1 MFGKKKKINPDKL
14 TQQQKFGLNLIS
26 SIAGSLDKVVKEC
39 EDCPR
44 SLYALE
50 VENTL
55 AMLQDKATTA
65 YDKIKL
71 VNTLPFSDM
80 QEVTQI

>member
-1 MFGKKKKINPDKL
+1 MFGKKKNTNPDKL

-26 SIAGSLDKVVKEC
+26 SIAGNLDKVVKEC

-44 SLYALE
+44 SVYALE

-55 AMLQDKATTA
+55 AMLQDKSSVA
-65 YDKIKL
+65 YENIKL
-71 VNTLPFSDM
+71 LNTLPFSDM
-80 QEVTQI
+80 QEVSKI

>member
-1 MFGKKKKINPDKL
+1 MFGKKKNNNPDKL
-14 TQQQKFGLNLIS
+14 NQQQKFGLNLIS
-26 SIAGSLDKVVKEC
+26 SIAGSLDEVVKEC

-44 SLYALE
+44 SVYALE

-55 AMLQDKATTA
+55 AMLNDKAAAA
-65 YDKIKL
+65 YDQIKV

-80 QEVTQI
+80 QEVSHL